1 MLYYVF
7 RWFITLF
14 YQLFYKR
21 VSIYGKGNIPKGK
34 PTIIAADH
42 TNALVDPLMIAVFIR
57 RGIYFLVRADI
68 FKSKFLIWLFNQIHM
83 KPVYRPRDG
92 ADYVQKNEVTF
103 AKVDE
108 WLVNNK
114 AVLIFP
120 EGNCEKE
127 KRLRALKKG
136 TVRMAFSAWEKGK
149 TDISIVPT
157 GINYTHFDEM
167 RSDIFISYGKPIY
180 INDYKA
186 AFEGNPAKA
195 YRLANRDLLKAMRS
209 EMIIIED
216 KTAENVAEKL
226 LEIGRNDFPAPRF
239 PIMSKDE
246 RFLRYEQ
253 RITRNVNQLFKN
265 DQAAFAE
272 FETKID
278 TYFNQLNTLN
288 TTDRA
293 LMNYKQPNSFMV
305 LLFAPIA
312 KLLGKALHYPI
323 LHFQKKSIA
332 LAKKD
337 ATMLMTFWSGFSIGF
352 YIAFGFLFMLIGPF
366 IFGFVFTLGIL
377 IILIFLTYWS
387 GVILEI
393 RKSDLENTA
402 LDTLETT
409 KAAEIKALKTMRLEF
424 SKFIR
429 Q

>member
-21 VSIYGKGNIPKGK
+21 VSIYGKENIPKGK

-68 FKSKFLIWLFNQIHM
+68 FKNKFLIWVFDQIHM

-92 ADYVQKNEVTF
+92 ADYVEKNKITF

-108 WLVNNK
+108 WLMNNK

-127 KRLRALKKG
+127 KRLRLLKKG

-157 GINYTHFDEM
+157 GINYTHFDKM

-186 AFEGNPAKA
+186 AFEENPAKA
-195 YRLANRDLLKAMRS
+195 YRLANRDLLKAMRA

-216 KTAENVAEKL
+216 KTTENVAEKL
-226 LEIGRNDFPAPRF
+226 LEIGRNDFPQPRF

-265 DQAAFAE
+265 DKAAFAN
-272 FETKID
+272 FELKID
-278 TYFNQLNTLN
+278 TYFNQLKALK
-288 TTDRA
+288 TTDKA
-293 LMNYKQPNSFMV
+293 LVNYKKPNSFIA
-305 LLFAPIA
+305 LLLSPIA
-312 KLLGKALHYPI
+312 KLLSKVLHYPI
-323 LHFQKKSIA
+323 LKFKEKAIA
-332 LAKKD
+332 LAKND
-337 ATMLMTFWSGFSIGF
+337 ATMLMTFWSGFGIGF
-352 YIAFGFLFMLIGPF
+352 YLVFGLSFMIIGSF
-366 IFGFVFTLGIL
+366 IFGFVFTLGLL

-393 RKSDLENTA
+393 RKADIQNTA
-402 LDTLETT
+402 LDELETT
-409 KAAEIKALKTMRLEF
+409 HLEQIESLKTMRLEF

>member
-21 VSIYGKGNIPKGK
+21 VSIYGKKNIPKGK

-57 RGIYFLVRADI
+57 RGIYFLVRADV
-68 FKSKFLIWLFNQIHM
+68 FKSKLLIWVFDQIHM

-92 ADYVQKNEVTF
+92 ADYAEKNIITF

-108 WLVNNK
+108 WLLNDK
-114 AVLIFP
+114 AVLIFS
-120 EGNCEKE
+120 EGGCEKE
-127 KRLRALKKG
+127 KRLRPLKKG

-149 TDISIVPT
+149 TEISIIPT

-186 AFEGNPAKA
+186 AFEENPAKA
-195 YRLANRDLLKAMRS
+195 YRLANADLSEAIQA

-216 KTAENVAEKL
+216 KMAENVAEKL
-226 LEIGRNDFPAPRF
+226 LIIGRNDFPAPRF

-265 DQAAFAE
+265 DKTAFAN
-272 FETKID
+272 FEIKID
-278 TYFNQLNTLN
+278 TYFDQLKTLN
-288 TTDRA
+288 TKDKA
-293 LMNYKQPNSFMV
+293 LMNYEKPNSFIV
-305 LLFAPIA
+305 LLLAPIA
-312 KLLGKALHYPI
+312 KLLGMILHYPI
-323 LHFQKKSIA
+323 LKFKEKATA

-337 ATMLMTFWSGFSIGF
+337 DTMLMTFWSGFGIGF
-352 YIAFGFLFMLIGPF
+352 YIAFGFLFTIVGSF
-366 IFGFVFTLGIL
+366 FFGIVFTLGLL

-393 RKSDLENTA
+393 RKEDKENSALEAIEMKQSEQIAN
-402 LDTLETT
+402 L
-409 KAAEIKALKTMRLEF
+409 KAMRLEF

-429 Q
+429 K

>member
-21 VSIYGKGNIPKGK
+21 VSIFGKENIPKGK
-34 PTIIAADH
+34 STIIAADH

-57 RGIYFLVRADI
+57 RGIYFLVRADV
-68 FKSKFLIWLFNQIHM
+68 FTSKFLVWFFDQLHM

-92 ADYVQKNEVTF
+92 ADYAEKNLITF

-108 WLVNNK
+108 WLLNDK

-149 TDISIVPT
+149 KDISIVPT
-157 GINYTHFDEM
+157 GINYTHFDDM

-186 AFEGNPAKA
+186 AFEQNPAKA
-195 YRLANRDLLKAMRS
+195 YRLANADLFKAIQA
-209 EMIIIED
+209 EMIIIKD
-216 KTAENVAEKL
+216 KITENVAEKL
-226 LEIGRNDFPAPRF
+226 LIIGRNDFPAPRF
-239 PIMSKDE
+239 PIMSKDI

-253 RITRNVNQLFKN
+253 RITRNVNQLYKS
-265 DQAAFAE
+265 DKVAFAD
-272 FETKID
+272 FEKKINA
-278 TYFNQLNTLN
+278 YFNSLEALN

-293 LMNYKQPNSFMV
+293 LVNYKKPNSFMA

-323 LHFQKKSIA
+323 LYFQKKSIA

-352 YIAFGFLFMLIGPF
+352 YIAFGFLFMLIGSF
-366 IFGFVFTLGIL
+366 VFGFLFTLGIL

-393 RKSDLENTA
+393 RKADQQNTA
-402 LDTLETT
+402 LDELETT
-409 KAAEIKALKTMRLEF
+409 QGEQLENLKTMRLEF